1 MTPTEHTEI
10 FEQENA
16 VFALPT
22 EGMAKG
28 VQLVPLSVVLY
39 ILVTE
44 LPPLPT
50 RFVDSR

>member
-1 MTPTEHTEI
+1 ML
-10 FEQENA
+10 EQENA

-22 EGMAKG
+22 EGIVNDA
-28 VQLVPLSVVLY
+28 QSVPPSVVLY

-44 LPPLPT
+44 PPPLPT